1 MTLDTFDNPFE
12 QQAPKRPWAA
22 YGAGVLLLLLIA
34 LGIWRL
40 ANSQGVTI
48 KKEEPVSQ
56 LMSVV
61 PPPPTPPPPKPQE
74 VVKQNVPVPTTQPQQ
89 VQPKAQA
96 PANNAIT
103 QNADAQAGPG
113 DAFNIGA
120 GNGEGMNGGGGAG
133 LFNPAMFNAYIA
145 SIVKIAVQ
153 KDDTLKGK
161 SFRAAVSVWLSPQG
175 KITKATL
182 RSSTGSDSFDQALSA
197 LLLALPPLEQPPPQQ
212 ILARLP
218 VEMTIDLRKSL

>member
-1 MTLDTFDNPFE
+1 MTTQTFDNPFDQE
-12 QQAPKRPWAA
+12 PKRSWLA
-22 YGAGVLLLLLIA
+22 YGIGVLVLLLLA

-40 ANSQGVTI
+40 ATSQAVGI
-48 KKEEPVSQ
+48 KHEEPVSQ
-56 LMSVV
+56 LMAVT
-61 PPPPTPPPPKPQE
+61 PPPPTPPPPKPQQ
-74 VVKQNVPVPTTQPQQ
+74 VVKENIPVPTTQPQQ

-103 QNADAQAGPG
+103 ENADAQAGPG

-120 GNGEGMNGGGGAG
+120 GNGEGMTGGGGAG
-133 LFNPAMFNAYIA
+133 FFNPAMFNAYIA

-153 KDDTLKGK
+153 KDDTLKNK
-161 SFRAAVSVWLSPQG
+161 SFRVAVSIWLSPQG

-182 RSSTGSDSFDQALSA
+182 RSSTGSDSYDAALTA
-197 LLLALPPLEQPPPQQ
+197 LLLAMPPLEQPPPQQ

-218 VEMTIDLRKSL
+218 VEMTVDLRKSL

>member
-1 MTLDTFDNPFE
+1 MTHTFDNPFE
-12 QQAPKRPWAA
+12 QQEAKRPWGA

-40 ANSQGVTI
+40 VNTQGVTI

-56 LMSVV
+56 LMSVT

-74 VVKQNVPVPTTQPQQ
+74 QPKEQPTPLPQQQPQE
-89 VQPKAQA
+89 QPKAPA

-103 QNADAQAGPG
+103 ENADAQAGPG

-120 GNGEGMNGGGGAG
+120 GNGQGMTGGGGAG
-133 LFNPAMFNAYIA
+133 LFNPAMFNAYLQSTIHNTEA
-145 SIVKIAVQ
+145 

-161 SFRAAVSVWLSPQG
+161 SFRVAISIWLSAAG
-175 KITKATL
+175 KITKVAL
-182 RSSTGSDSFDQALSA
+182 RSSSGSDAYDAALSA
-197 LLLALPPLEQPPPQQ
+197 ALMAMPALQQPPPQQ

>member
-1 MTLDTFDNPFE
+1 MTLDTFDNPFD
-12 QQAPKRPWAA
+12 QPARRPWAV
-22 YGAGVLLLLLIA
+22 YGGGVLILLLIA

-40 ANSQGVTI
+40 ANSQAVSI

-89 VQPKAQA
+89 VQPRAQA

-103 QNADAQAGPG
+103 ENAPAQDSG
-113 DAFNIGA
+113 DAFNIGG
-120 GNGEGMNGGGGAG
+120 GNGQGMTGGGGAG
-133 LFNPAMFNAYIA
+133 FFNPAMFNGYIA
-145 SIVKIAVQ
+145 SVVKIAVQ
-153 KDDTLKGK
+153 KDDTLKNK
-161 SFRAAVSVWLSPQG
+161 SFRVAVSVWLSPQG

-182 RSSTGSDSFDQALSA
+182 RSSTGSDSYDAALTA
-197 LLLALPPLEQPPPQQ
+197 LLLSMPPLEQPPPQQ

>member
-1 MTLDTFDNPFE
+1 MTHTFDNPFE
-12 QQAPKRPWAA
+12 QQEARRPWGA
-22 YGAGVLLLLLIA
+22 YGAGALLLVLIA

-40 ANSQGVTI
+40 VGTQGVTI

-56 LMSVV
+56 LMSVA

-74 VVKQNVPVPTTQPQQ
+74 QPKEQPTPAPQQQPQE
-89 VQPKAQA
+89 QPKAPA

-120 GNGEGMNGGGGAG
+120 GNGQGMTGGGGAG
-133 LFNPAMFNAYIA
+133 LFNAAAFKVYLGGVVRETI
-145 SIVKIAVQ
+145 K
-153 KDDTLKGK
+153 KDDTVQNK
-161 SFRAAVSVWLSPQG
+161 SFRVALSIWLSPDG
-175 KITKATL
+175 KITKAVL
-182 RSSTGSDSFDQALSA
+182 HNSTGSDANDAALIA
-197 LLLALPPLEQPPPQQ
+197 LLLAMAPLSQRPAQQ
-212 ILARLP
+212 VLAMLP

>member
-1 MTLDTFDNPFE
+1 MSQTFDNPFE
-12 QQAPKRPWAA
+12 QQEAKRPWLA
-22 YGAGVLLLLLIA
+22 YGIGALLLMLVA

-40 ANSQGVTI
+40 ANSQAVSI

-56 LMSVV
+56 LLAVT

-74 VVKQNVPVPTTQPQQ
+74 QPKEQPTPVAQPQPQ
-89 VQPKAQA
+89 AQPKAPA

-103 QNADAQAGPG
+103 ENADAQAGPG

-133 LFNPAMFNAYIA
+133 LFNPALFNSYFQSTIRN
-145 SIVKIAVQ
+145 AVQ
-153 KDDTLKGK
+153 KDETLKGK
-161 SFRAAVSVWLSPQG
+161 SFRAAVSVWLTPQG
-175 KITKATL
+175 KITKAVL
-182 RSSTGSDSFDQALSA
+182 RSSTGSDAYDQALTA
-197 LLLALPPLEQPPPQQ
+197 LLLAMPPLEQPPPQQ

-218 VEMTIDLRKSL
+218 IEMTIDLRKSL

>member
-1 MTLDTFDNPFE
+1 MTIHTFDNPFDQE
-12 QQAPKRPWAA
+12 PKRSWLA
-22 YGAGVLLLLLIA
+22 YGVGVLILVLIA

-40 ANSQGVTI
+40 ANSQAVSI

-103 QNADAQAGPG
+103 ENAPAQDSG

-120 GNGEGMNGGGGAG
+120 GNGQGMTGGGGAG
-133 LFNPAMFNAYIA
+133 FFNPAMFNAYIA
-145 SIVKIAVQ
+145 GIVKIAVQ
-153 KDDTLKGK
+153 KDDTLKNK

-182 RSSTGSDSFDQALSA
+182 RSSTGSDSYDAALTA
-197 LLLALPPLEQPPPQQ
+197 LLLAMPPLEQPPPQQ

>member
-1 MTLDTFDNPFE
+1 MTHTFDNPFDHQE
-12 QQAPKRPWAA
+12 AKRPWLA
-22 YGAGVLLLLLIA
+22 YGAGALLLLLVA

-40 ANSQGVTI
+40 ATTQAVSI

-56 LMSVV
+56 LLAVT

-74 VVKQNVPVPTTQPQQ
+74 QPKEQPTPVAQPQPQ
-89 VQPKAQA
+89 EQPKAPA

-103 QNADAQAGPG
+103 QNADAQEGS

-120 GNGEGMNGGGGAG
+120 GNGQGMTGGGGAG
-133 LFNPAMFNAYIA
+133 LFNPALFNAYIA
-145 SIVKIAVQ
+145 GVVKNAVAR
-153 KDDTLKGK
+153 DDVLKGK

-175 KITKATL
+175 KITKAVL
-182 RSSTGSDSFDQALSA
+182 RSSTGSEAYDTALTN
-197 LLLALPPLEQPPPQQ
+197 LLTSLPPLDQPPPQQ

-218 VEMTIDLRKSL
+218 VEMTVDLRKSL

>member
-12 QQAPKRPWAA
+12 QQASKRPWAA

-40 ANSQGVTI
+40 VTSQGITI

-74 VVKQNVPVPTTQPQQ
+74 VVKENVPVPTTQPQQ

-103 QNADAQAGPG
+103 ENAPAQDSG

-120 GNGEGMNGGGGAG
+120 GNGQGMTGGGGAG

-145 SIVKIAVQ
+145 SVVKIAVQ

-175 KITKATL
+175 KIIKANL
-182 RSSTGSDSFDQALSA
+182 RNSTGSEAFDAALTA
-197 LLLALPPLEQPPPQQ
+197 LLLSMPPLEQPPPQQ

>member
-1 MTLDTFDNPFE
+1 MTIHTFDNPFDQE
-12 QQAPKRPWAA
+12 PKRSWLG
-22 YGAGVLLLLLIA
+22 YGIGVLILLLVA

-40 ANSQGVTI
+40 ATSQAITI

-56 LMSVV
+56 LMSVA
-61 PPPPTPPPPKPQE
+61 PPPPTPPPPKPQQ
-74 VVKQNVPVPTTQPQQ
+74 VVKENVPVPTTQPQQ

-103 QNADAQAGPG
+103 ENAEAQAGPG

-120 GNGEGMNGGGGAG
+120 GNGEGMTGGGGAG
-133 LFNPAMFNAYIA
+133 FFNPAMFNAYIA
-145 SIVKIAVQ
+145 SIVKLAVQ

-175 KITKATL
+175 KITKAAL
-182 RSSTGSDSFDQALSA
+182 RSSTGSDAYDAALTA
-197 LLLALPPLEQPPPQQ
+197 LLLAMPPLEQPPPQQ